1 MSAVGAGISSESG
14 GGGEWLVGDIAAAAE
29 EEFLM
34 DSEINRR
41 MLATVRV
48 TDSTKNAKKQSVAC
62 GHGKDY
68 KSCLPRGNKGG
79 KPKQNCGRY
88 TRVC

>member
-1 MSAVGAGISSESG
+1 
-14 GGGEWLVGDIAAAAE
+14 
-29 EEFLM
+29 
-34 DSEINRR
+34 

-79 KPKQNCGRY
+79 KPKPNCGRY